1 METKAE
7 KLKRFA
13 KKVFLNEYSIV
24 FMILFGI
31 GVGTFLYALLTNHF
45 MLPINGDYVLQ
56 TYSFYANGYHQM
68 WDFFK
73 TGEFPLFDYSN
84 FLGANYI
91 GSASFY
97 YLFSPLFYLLLIWP
111 KAWLYQGI
119 FFHMMFKYAL
129 GGLLFYVLLRKYFH
143 LKKFTS
149 TIGAIIYSFSGWNL
163 FYIWFHYSDVSALF
177 PLILIGIER
186 CLQERK
192 GGILTLAI
200 FLMGIANYFF
210 FFTFALLGVLYALY
224 RWIYLY
230 GINKRLGHSAKER
243 WGVLLQ
249 GILYFIA
256 GGIMASF
263 VVVPSMVVA
272 LDSGRGDSQSLIQF
286 LSFFFENPQRLETGL
301 ELGKLK
307 GWDFFAWSN
316 IKELLKFIFV
326 WPERQMSATEII
338 SPIQSIGYVFTGFLF
353 MNTDVW
359 SSTVFSTSVL
369 DNTIGGLFITTPMI
383 MMLVPAII
391 KGFKTKRPWTIFGII
406 ICILMP
412 IIPFSYYLF
421 HGFTIMYGRW
431 LLFIV
436 AIALI
441 FILCTFDQFDQIK
454 KKYILINFLI
464 NLGIGIFFVV
474 YSYQHQTLTNI
485 FKIYAVIFQFLYMVV
500 VWLIIGFSYI
510 KWEYLKKILF
520 VMVVGEVAMSA
531 IVTVEMK
538 GYVSYQYFMG
548 GPEKRKEQTQI
559 IEDIQEMDDG
569 FYRIYNILA
578 TRGNVNL
585 PSDLSY
591 NGASV
596 FNSIYNFE
604 QKEFIDRSRMAYGGS
619 WSMGY
624 HEKRY
629 YFDQFV
635 GIKYYIVDKRDK
647 NNDTY
652 LNDVFDGRT
661 SLEEEQ
667 NLDYRINIPF
677 GYELVRSYEYFDV
690 YENKNFIELGYGLD
704 EYIPWDSVSYQSQSG
719 TIYHNYSASIYEEM
733 YSKMAIVKMEDLEDF
748 EKEGF
753 EKNEAYVRQYY
764 RTSYTK
770 WNKKLSLREDLVG
783 YRIDP
788 ITGEV
793 ERYQKDYN
801 SIDFDLEDSASRRY
815 IYDFGRNE
823 ITSSVVETLL
833 PKNEPFFHQR
843 YDQYGFYGDQLIYE
857 LKDGER
863 KVCSL
868 ASDDNICYINLPFK
882 MGPRVLISL
891 YNDDV
896 LVTQDAHMDFH
907 SYSNEEYEW
916 KYERGFYVNQP
927 INKIVIEFISD
938 TWLNSVY
945 RSTST
950 GIAETMLSMNLYY
963 TYEQDIKKTQDQLK
977 KDAVTDVVYNKNDFT
992 FKTNY
997 DKKKI
1002 VVLSV
1007 PYDAGWS
1014 LTRTQ
1019 NGQEEEVKIYNL
1031 NGGFVG
1037 FIAKD
1042 GEWNYN
1048 LSYYTPYLKEGIY
1061 LSIAGLAL
1069 FVAIAVVYAFLIKP
1083 PKPVFIDHFLPKV
1096 KKEKITEN
1104 KNKKKKHKKKKKKK
1118 KKRRR

>member
-1 METKAE
+1 
-7 KLKRFA
+7 
-13 KKVFLNEYSIV
+13 
-24 FMILFGI
+24 
-31 GVGTFLYALLTNHF
+31 
-45 MLPINGDYVLQ
+45 
-56 TYSFYANGYHQM
+56 
-68 WDFFK
+68 
-73 TGEFPLFDYSN
+73 
-84 FLGANYI
+84 
-91 GSASFY
+91 
-97 YLFSPLFYLLLIWP
+97 
-111 KAWLYQGI
+111 
-119 FFHMMFKYAL
+119 MMFKYAL

-186 CLQERK
+186 CLQQRK
-192 GGILTLAI
+192 GGILALSI

-230 GINKRLGHSAKER
+230 GITKRLGHSAKER
-243 WGVLLQ
+243 WGVLGQ

-256 GGIMASF
+256 GGLMASV

-272 LDSGRGDSQSLIQF
+272 LNSGRGDSQAFIQF
-286 LSFFFENPQRLETGL
+286 LSFFFKDPQRLDSGL
-301 ELGKLK
+301 KLGELK
-307 GWDFFAWSN
+307 GIEFFSLSN
-316 IKELLKFIFV
+316 IKNLLKFIFV
-326 WPERQMSATEII
+326 WPQRQLSATEIV

-359 SSTVFSTSVL
+359 SSTVFSTSTL
-369 DNTIGGLFITTPMI
+369 DNTIGGLFITTPII

-406 ICILMP
+406 IGILMP
-412 IIPFSYYLF
+412 LIPFSYYLF

-454 KKYILINFLI
+454 KKHILINFLI
-464 NLGIGIFFVV
+464 NLSLGIFFVV
-474 YSYQHQTLTNI
+474 YSYQHQTLTNV
-485 FKIYAVIFQFLYMVV
+485 FKIYAIVFQFIYMVV

-510 KWEYLKKILF
+510 KWEWLKKILF

-531 IVTVEMK
+531 IITVEMK
-538 GYVSYQYFMG
+538 GYVSYQYFIG

-559 IEDIQEMDDG
+559 IQDIQNEDDG
-569 FYRIYNILA
+569 FYRIYNVLA

-652 LNDVFDGRT
+652 IDDIYDGRT
-661 SLEEEQ
+661 SLQEKQ
-667 NLDYRINIPF
+667 NTDYRINIPF
-677 GYELVRSYEYFDV
+677 GYELVKSYEYFDV
-690 YENKNFIELGYGLD
+690 YENKNFIELGYALD

-719 TIYHNYSASIYEEM
+719 YIYHNYSASIYEEL
-733 YSKMAIVKMEDLEDF
+733 YSKMAIVNLEDLQDF
-748 EKEGF
+748 EEAGF
-753 EKNEAYVRQYY
+753 EKNESYVRQYY

-770 WNKKLSLREDLVG
+770 WNKKISLREDLVG
-783 YRIDP
+783 YDEDP
-788 ITGEV
+788 VTGEV
-793 ERYQKDYN
+793 TRYQKDYN
-801 SIDFDLEDSASRRY
+801 YIDFDLNDSASRRFV
-815 IYDFGRNE
+815 YDFNNNE
-823 ITSSVVETLL
+823 ITSSKVKEWL

-843 YDQYGFYGDQLIYE
+843 YDQYGFFGDQLIYE

-863 KVCSL
+863 NVCDL
-868 ASDDNICYINLPFK
+868 ATKDNICYINLPFK

-916 KYERGFYVNQP
+916 KYERGFYVDQP

-938 TWLNSVY
+938 TWLNSLY

-963 TYEQDIKKTQDQLK
+963 TYQNEIEKTQEKLK
-977 KDAVTDVVYNKNDFT
+977 EYPITDIVYHKNDFT

-1014 LTRTQ
+1014 LTRKQ
-1019 NGQEEEVKIYNL
+1019 DNQEETVKIYNL
-1031 NGGFVG
+1031 NGGFIG

-1042 GEWNYN
+1042 GEWDYQ
-1048 LSYYTPYLKEGIY
+1048 LSYHTPYLKEGFT

-1069 FVAIAVVYAFLIKP
+1069 LIVVSIVYTFLIKP
-1083 PKPVFIDHFLPKV
+1083 AQPVFIDHFLPKQ
-1096 KKEKITEN
+1096 KKEKQ
-1104 KNKKKKHKKKKKKK
+1104 KVVKKKIKKKKKKKK
-1118 KKRRR
+1118 KKRR